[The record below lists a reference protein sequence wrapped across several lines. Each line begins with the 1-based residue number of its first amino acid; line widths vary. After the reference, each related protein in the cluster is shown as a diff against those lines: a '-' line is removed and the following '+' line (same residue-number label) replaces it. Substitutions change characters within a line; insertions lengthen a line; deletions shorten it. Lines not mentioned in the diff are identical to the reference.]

1 MKLLIGL
8 SCLSQIQAQLGG
20 AYWISTKSGQYA
32 ECMTDFYLDGV
43 CESRADQNCKFDGL
57 IGKQGIQEYNLWVIT
72 YDSSNWLISYMINQ

>member
-57 IGKQGIQEYNLWVIT
+57 IGKQGILEYNLWLMT
-72 YDSSNWLISYMINQ
+72 HES